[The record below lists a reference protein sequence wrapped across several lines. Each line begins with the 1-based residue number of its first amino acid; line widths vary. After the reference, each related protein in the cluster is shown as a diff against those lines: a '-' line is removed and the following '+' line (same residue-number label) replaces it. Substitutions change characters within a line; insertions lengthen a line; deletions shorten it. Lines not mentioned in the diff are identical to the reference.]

1 MAERHVV
8 IAGGGI
14 IGCSIAYH
22 LTLLQ
27 PATRVTIV
35 ERFGVASCAS
45 GKAGGFL
52 AGGWGD
58 SVTDELHTTSFAMHA
73 QLART
78 LKLKSYRRL
87 PTLQVGVGG
96 RGKGKAGGHCGCE
109 WLTGGAVRSA
119 QFMDKDTA
127 QVTPKEL
134 TNAFLAAAVAK
145 GRTTVLDGAVTGLA
159 FADGDP
165 SRVTGV
171 RVDETA
177 GSGGGGAAAAAADT
191 GDTVVPCDDVVVALG
206 PWSVL
211 AEDWFG
217 PDRLRVPMEGIWSSS
232 MIIEHPAGSVS
243 PFALF
248 CGEDGNGTHLE
259 VYPRPEGSVYCC
271 GLGGSRHVPPK
282 ALKALAPREVV
293 PDPTR
298 VAAARK
304 SFARLSP
311 ALGKVPPGAAQA
323 AAPDV
328 TQACLRPC
336 PRDGRPMMGRV
347 PATRNA
353 FLACGHN
360 CWGILWGPASGKA
373 MAELVL
379 KGEATTVD
387 LRAFDPA
394 RFLK

>member
-1 MAERHVV
+1 MAAAAAERHVV

-27 PATRVTIV
+27 PATRVTII
-35 ERFGVASCAS
+35 ERFGIASCAS

-58 SVTDELHTTSFAMHA
+58 SVTDELHTKSFAMHA
-73 QLART
+73 QLAKT
-78 LKLKSYRRL
+78 LGLKSYRKI

-96 RGKGKAGGHCGCE
+96 RGKGKPGGHHGCE
-109 WLTGGAVRSA
+109 WLTGSAVRSA
-119 QFMDKDTA
+119 RWMDKDTA

-134 TNAFLAAAVAK
+134 TDAFLAAAVAK
-145 GRTTVLDGAVTGLA
+145 GRTTVVEGVVAGIA
-159 FADGDP
+159 FAEGDT
-165 SRVTGV
+165 SRVAGV
-171 RVDETA
+171 RVEQSTD
-177 GSGGGGAAAAAADT
+177 GASSAAVATLLD
-191 GDTVVPCDDVVVALG
+191 CDDVVVALG

-217 PDRLRVPMEGIWSSS
+217 SARLRVPMEGIWSSS
-232 MIIEHPAGSVS
+232 MIIQHPPGSVS

-248 CGEDGNGTHLE
+248 CGEDGNHTHLE
-259 VYPRPEGSVYCC
+259 VYPRPEGAVYCC
-271 GLGGSRHVPPK
+271 GLGGSRHLPPQ
-282 ALKALAPREVV
+282 ALKALAPRDVV
-293 PDPTR
+293 PDPAR

-304 SFARLSP
+304 SFAVLSP
-311 ALGKVPPGAAQA
+311 PLGKVAPGAAQA
-323 AAPDV
+323 CAPDV

-336 PRDGRPMMGRV
+336 PQDGRPMMGRV
-347 PATRNA
+347 PGTANA

-360 CWGILWGPASGKA
+360 CWGILWGPASGLA

-379 KGEATTVD
+379 RGESTTID
-387 LRAFDPA
+387 LRAFDPG
-394 RFLK
+394 RFRR